1 MSSAQI
7 VEQVSAVIIPAMK
20 KKVRKT
26 IKPQPLKGAF
36 IDADLQE
43 EIIQEELIISKV
55 VGEVIAEMV
64 SRVIDDI
71 PVVVAEVV
79 VSPVAS
85 VSSVS
90 DSDDDDEEKTMI
102 EINKLK
108 EKLKKQKEEKR
119 RAETATEWTKTEEK
133 YITNI
138 KTNIVPYK
146 ALLLEGIKQRK
157 ADIIDDMRIYTER
170 FNEQMEKLKNS
181 AENRQMEYDCLEA
194 LDNDEAIECILT
206 DKNLKEECY
215 GYAREELGIQ
225 VVVAPVIK
233 KAVKASSSSSSK
245 KEKAKYDRVAHW
257 ASIPDNKEL
266 IIKYKEASAV
276 IIKRNGK
283 PEYMGVQYETINSAG
298 KVFYASQGRKNK
310 AFNAWNDFK
319 TEYNGKLVVLEEY
332 VKHL

>member
-1 MSSAQI
+1 MSSTQI
-7 VEQVSAVIIPAMK
+7 VEQMSAVVIPAK
-20 KKVRKT
+20 KPKVRKT
-26 IKPQPLKGAF
+26 IKPHPLKGAL

-43 EIIQEELIISKV
+43 EIIVGDV

-64 SRVIDDI
+64 SYIVNI

-79 VSPVAS
+79 VVPITPVR
-85 VSSVS
+85 
-90 DSDDDDEEKTMI
+90 DDDEETTMI

-119 RAETATEWTKTEEK
+119 RAETAMEWTKTEEK
-133 YITNI
+133 YIANI

-194 LDNDEAIECILT
+194 LDNDEALDCILT
-206 DKNLKEECY
+206 DNQLKEECY
-215 GYAREELGIQ
+215 GYAREEVVTQ

-233 KAVKASSSSSSK
+233 KAVKEV
-245 KEKAKYDRVAHW
+245 KEGLTMKTTDRWAIIPVGTQFKAKQRDFIRYYKKTEANVV
-257 ASIPDNKEL
+257 IECNKEGTIVQGSPKYAGNQAAANAFR
-266 IIKYKEASAV
+266 IIANIQYSISGWEFLQLYNNKTDKAKSLKKWNGEVKYL
-276 IIKRNGK
+276 N
-283 PEYMGVQYETINSAG
+283 
-298 KVFYASQGRKNK
+298 
-310 AFNAWNDFK
+310 W
-319 TEYNGKLVVLEEY
+319 
-332 VKHL
+332 